1 MLKKFLRS
9 KYSILGLIVFVALL
23 YMLQNKAI
31 VPLVMSVV
39 ESDLFF
45 EKPVEENEQ
54 LGKIN
59 GKTQRAGFALMH
71 CKDAV
76 KDEGN
81 LPDNAEFL
89 DNKYEA
95 WALGNRHY
103 IIRSSV
109 RVVDSEKGQMEKLY
123 ACKIRMIADD
133 ETDAKSWSVLGVDFT
148 AANAN

>member
-1 MLKKFLRS
+1 MIKKLLRS
-9 KYSILGLIVFVALL
+9 KYSLLGLVLFVALL

-31 VPLVMSVV
+31 VPLVMKVV

-45 EKPVEENEQ
+45 EKPVEEDEQ

-59 GKTQRAGFALMH
+59 GKTQRTGFALMH
-71 CKDAV
+71 CRDAV
-76 KDEGN
+76 KEEGK

-89 DNKYEA
+89 DDKYEA

-109 RVVDSEKGQMEKLY
+109 RVIDPEKGPMEKLY
-123 ACKIRMIADD
+123 ACKIRMVADD
-133 ETDAKSWSVLGVDFT
+133 AADAKSWSVLGVDFT
-148 AANAN
+148 APGGN

>member
-9 KYSILGLIVFVALL
+9 KYSILGLILFVALL

-31 VPLVMSVV
+31 VPLVMKVV

-45 EKPVEENEQ
+45 EKPVEEEEQ
-54 LGKIN
+54 LGKIG
-59 GKTQRAGFALMH
+59 GKTQRTGFALMY

-76 KDEGN
+76 KDEGK
-81 LPDNAEFL
+81 LPDNTEFL

-103 IIRSSV
+103 IIRSSI
-109 RVVDSEKGQMEKLY
+109 RVVDPEKGQVEKLY

-133 ETDAKSWSVLGVDFT
+133 EADAKSWSVLGVDFT
-148 AANAN
+148 AANTD